1 MKVFI
6 LPFGKINLINPH
18 IAEVIINEGTILDK
32 PEVEAYQNLLRSQ
45 LKPPFSVLIN
55 MENAY
60 SYTFEAQLAMGDLK
74 DIVYRAV
81 VVYNHNAEMA
91 TKIIMNL
98 NKNNNWN
105 IRLFRERQ
113 EALDW
118 LHINVNN
125 RSAV

>member
-18 IAEVIINEGTILDK
+18 IAEVIFNEGTILDK

-45 LKPPFSVLIN
+45 LKPPFSILIN

-60 SYTFEAQLAMGDLK
+60 SHTFEAQLAMGDLK

-81 VVYNHNAEMA
+81 VVVYNYNAEMA

-98 NKNNNWN
+98 NK
-105 IRLFRERQ
+105 IIIGI
-113 EALDW
+113 LDY
-118 LHINVNN
+118 LESD
-125 RSAV
+125 RRP